1 MLYLVIIGIGDI
13 MKTKNESFT
22 ENPSNNLEKKTTISV
37 TKRKR
42 VKKKLKQSDIKKYSM
57 NELDHVILKIKA
69 NERKYMMTFSSII
82 LVVFVLVSY
91 IVFSSVQERNKYNLL
106 RNGGLL
112 IEFKTKENGLGDIID
127 LVDVDT
133 FSDSSDVFDTYDVTI
148 TNGSKDSKEFQIFIV
163 DDEEMIDFD
172 NCKDIFLDR
181 KFLRYSINGGSQMEL
196 TDDSESILSGSLKA
210 GESIKY
216 SIKVWVSDTYK
227 DNPHYHGKIV
237 VKQVN
242 KKKTS

>member
-22 ENPSNNLEKKTTISV
+22 ENTSNNLEKKTTISV

-82 LVVFVLVSY
+82 LVIFVLVSY

-106 RNGGLL
+106 RNGSLL

-148 TNGSKDSKEFQIFIV
+148 TNDSKDSKEFQIFIV

-181 KFLRYSINGGSQMEL
+181 KFLRYSINDGSQMEF
-196 TDDSESILSGSLKA
+196 TDDSESILSGTLSARK
-210 GESIKY
+210 SIKY

-227 DNPHYHGKIV
+227 GNPHYHGKIV